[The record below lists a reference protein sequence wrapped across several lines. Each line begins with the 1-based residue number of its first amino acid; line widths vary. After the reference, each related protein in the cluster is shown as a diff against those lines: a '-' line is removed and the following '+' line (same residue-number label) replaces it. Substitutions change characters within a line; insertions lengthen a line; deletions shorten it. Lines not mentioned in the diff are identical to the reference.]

1 MFRVVDGRSA
11 RPKPRLPSL
20 QFQSSSAW
28 RCTAINIYI
37 HACFGSYQAMDSPG
51 DWTATALFSPSKARA
66 QQAQARDWASVESWL
81 SKQHGKRMPSFE
93 RNEETLQAL
102 LTLATLNEDADEQ
115 RVLVE
120 KVEESALSVATT
132 RSHDGEDVYQTLLD
146 SLSKEDF
153 ETLDAVAGATVMLNA
168 SNLTQTC
175 ERLCELTADQFEL
188 SEQLNRTEVQ
198 NVTIESECSRL
209 ERLLIELKAEHF
221 QPPPSVLEQTAEW
234 TRSTKQLKSKLAEY
248 DERLGA
254 IRSVPIPSPSIED
267 VSRLKSEVVVLQNRL
282 NMVTTEL
289 AAFDS
294 LPSDPKAA
302 RAVLE
307 RARKDLRELT
317 KQRDRLFEGLADND

>member
-1 MFRVVDGRSA
+1 
-11 RPKPRLPSL
+11 
-20 QFQSSSAW
+20 
-28 RCTAINIYI
+28 
-37 HACFGSYQAMDSPG
+37 MDSPG

-81 SKQHGKRMPSFE
+81 SKQHGKRIPSFE

-120 KVEESALSVATT
+120 KVEKSALSVATT
-132 RSHDGEDVYQTLLD
+132 RNHDGEDVYQTLLD
-146 SLSKEDF
+146 SLSQEDL
-153 ETLDAVAGATVMLNA
+153 ETLDAVAGASVMLNA
-168 SNLTQTC
+168 SDFTQTC
-175 ERLCELTADQFEL
+175 QRICELTADQFDL
-188 SEQLNRTEVQ
+188 SQQLNRTECQ
-198 NVTIESECSRL
+198 NATIESECSRL
-209 ERLLIELKAEHF
+209 KGLLTELRAF
-221 QPPPSVLEQTAEW
+221 QPPPNVLEQTAEW

-254 IRSVPIPSPSIED
+254 IRSVPTPSPSIED
-267 VSRLKSEVVVLQNRL
+267 VSRLKNEVTVLQNRL

-317 KQRDRLFEGLADND
+317 KQRDQLFESLADDD